1 MAESGRS
8 DLQALVIVEEI
19 LPHTVMTVQAT
30 FAIRLLASSL
40 ILIPAV
46 FGLVLQ
52 TLLGIALYKGWKTF
66 RENSFYLITV
76 QLMWCDIC
84 ALLLDLYA
92 AFPLILTGVE
102 YMGDSIP
109 LYYLPLAF
117 EGIAF
122 NGIFMLSLFLTV
134 NRFLIFL
141 FPAVHAKI
149 FTTFGTK
156 IMSAFVWIYVFTLI
170 ALSNFFGC
178 RKEFSKEFF
187 YFWYHCQISDEQSFD
202 YKEFLYTHS
211 YVIPCIMIIMYIAI
225 YIRVKLYRRG
235 LKVNSKTSLKQ
246 EMKYLVQTVL
256 ICILIAVEVAAFIFL
271 PFLGIDGYGQFYVN
285 MLLNLILIAN
295 NLMTPIVI
303 LSFNVDVRQQLKGAF
318 FRQSRTASLLSTT
331 FSLS

>member
-1 MAESGRS
+1 
-8 DLQALVIVEEI
+8 
-19 LPHTVMTVQAT
+19 MTVQAT

-122 NGIFMLSLFLTV
+122 NGIFMLKMSKFSAVAKVPFVSYPCPEMHHMKETAV
-134 NRFLIFL
+134 NASQPTSSAAR
-141 FPAVHAKI
+141 VH
-149 FTTFGTK
+149 
-156 IMSAFVWIYVFTLI
+156 MSAFVWIYVFTLI